1 MSLAGA
7 LANRAASKQASVL
20 LAPLLPDEESTDSD
34 YSEDES
40 EGDEKMETVKHT
52 PLQKLKTSAVYVLL
66 AGGVVV
72 SAAAMVLSPV
82 VLVFVSGGICCANVP
97 YAIYKEWQMAKI
109 PTLRSMNNALREDA
123 NRLEDEV
130 DVLSDEI
137 DNLAPEADRARAV
150 EEELRSIADK
160 QQVNVNKLVDLV
172 KENDA
177 ILVQMRTNLRQ
188 RIVQDV
194 IKIVVSS
201 DKDND
206 QSIDRSEAKT
216 LALKIRLQLQEYAVE
231 FDSEKFFKVVE
242 ANPTV
247 NGVINIVQKLMPKED
262 REGEED
268 DESTSDD
275 EDDIHDMF
283 YIVDDKGDTGELNK
297 ESSGLRRTSLMMTKN
312 ESRRMSAGADD
323 DSSSS
328 PVGGRMSRKS
338 LLAKNDRRSKRVS
351 FTTR

>member
-1 MSLAGA
+1 
-7 LANRAASKQASVL
+7 
-20 LAPLLPDEESTDSD
+20 
-34 YSEDES
+34 
-40 EGDEKMETVKHT
+40 
-52 PLQKLKTSAVYVLL
+52 
-66 AGGVVV
+66 
-72 SAAAMVLSPV
+72 
-82 VLVFVSGGICCANVP
+82 
-97 YAIYKEWQMAKI
+97 
-109 PTLRSMNNALREDA
+109 
-123 NRLEDEV
+123 
-130 DVLSDEI
+130 
-137 DNLAPEADRARAV
+137 V

-177 ILVQMRTNLRQ
+177 ILVQMRVSWHLIVCWLYCIAKIPRSIMISRTDCYASILTQTNLRQ

-351 FTTR
+351 FTTRWVGWYVTKPQW